1 MFIRRISIRQCFT
14 ISSAR
19 VILRVTSEEHAQST
33 ANVGTY
39 SLSLCEGSSGQVSKF
54 WGRKPAC
61 NSLRRFRKGCATGPC
76 PNKRRAATFG
86 SGLFRVAILRRFF
99 AKGSSW
105 DLEDRKST
113 RLNSSHPSISYA
125 VFCLKKKTWKNV
137 SQLSTRQRITR
148 T

>member
-86 SGLFRVAILRRFF
+86 SGLFRVAILRRLF

-105 DLEDRKST
+105 DLEA
-113 RLNSSHPSISYA
+113 L
-125 VFCLKKKTWKNV
+125 
-137 SQLSTRQRITR
+137 RQRRFRKRSEEHTSELQSLTNIVCR
-148 T
+148 L